1 MPYIVRWRLVRDED
15 DEGVKTTKRQLLQSL
30 KSRFGDIE
38 SCKHYVLATILDP
51 RYKHRCFSSA
61 SKASAASETLTR
73 ECQNFHEA
81 ESDLPLPKRVKPNY
95 SDTSLLGT
103 VVDMMADTH
112 EEEDLEL
119 QKDTF
124 GISSYLQEPNLPI
137 YTATSSSSDPSKVN
151 QERNNPLQYW
161 KNNEK
166 SKITFK

>member
-1 MPYIVRWRLVRDED
+1 M
-15 DEGVKTTKRQLLQSL
+15 
-30 KSRFGDIE
+30 
-38 SCKHYVLATILDP
+38 
-51 RYKHRCFSSA
+51 
-61 SKASAASETLTR
+61 LTR

-95 SDTSLLGT
+95 SDTSLLCT
-103 VVDMMADTH
+103 IVDMMAD
-112 EEEDLEL
+112 EEDLEL
-119 QKDTF
+119 QYDTF

-166 SKITFK
+166 SKITLSRLARKYLCAPAGSVPSERLFSTAALIADDRRNRLLPEKVEMLLFLKKNLPLINYDY